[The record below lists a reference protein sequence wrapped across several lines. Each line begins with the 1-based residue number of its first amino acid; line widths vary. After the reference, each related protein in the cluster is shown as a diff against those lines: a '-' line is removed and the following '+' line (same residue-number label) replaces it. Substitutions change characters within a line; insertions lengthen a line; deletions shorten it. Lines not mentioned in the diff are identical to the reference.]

1 MTESYGKDPDQVT
14 RILNEVLATEIV
26 CWMRYSRHAISA
38 SGINRAQVSGEFTE
52 HAEEERQ
59 HAMWAAERITQLG
72 GEPDF
77 DPATLAEGAHTTY
90 ETFADDDLTG
100 MLKENLAAERI
111 VITTYQE
118 IIRWLGDGDPTTRR
132 LLEKILAEEEQHA
145 DDIVAFAGS
154 MTGAKTGVC
163 GDCAPG
169 LPAWQQ
175 TADVFCA
182 AEEWGGLN
190 VPLPGSGRT
199 RRRSTAFAWLA
210 RRNVSGETGRGART
224 RRGRHSR

>member
-1 MTESYGKDPDQVT
+1 MAGKSFSIDVAAIRDRARQKMDQGPVTESYGKNATEVVG
-14 RILNEVLATEIV
+14 ILNEVLATELV

-72 GEPDF
+72 GDPDF
-77 DPATLAEGAHTTY
+77 DPATLAKRAHTTY

-118 IIRWLGDGDPTTRR
+118 IIRWLGDDDPTTRR
-132 LLEKILAEEEQHA
+132 LLEQILQEEEEHA
-145 DDIVAFAGS
+145 DDITDLLG
-154 MTGAKTGVC
+154 T
-163 GDCAPG
+163 
-169 LPAWQQ
+169 
-175 TADVFCA
+175 
-182 AEEWGGLN
+182 
-190 VPLPGSGRT
+190 
-199 RRRSTAFAWLA
+199 
-210 RRNVSGETGRGART
+210 
-224 RRGRHSR
+224 